1 MHNMSDDELLSKAS
15 TVQDENNNN
24 VVGNYKVAF
33 MFLTP
38 GRLPLAPFW
47 DRFFKGY
54 EGKYSIYVHP
64 HPSYNESVPQD
75 SAFFARRIPSQP
87 VYWGQLTMIDAERR
101 LLANALLDPS
111 NQRFVLLSDS
121 CIPVFNF
128 TTVYN
133 HIMGTNLS
141 SLQIFD
147 DPRKAGR
154 GRYIPHMWPEVTIE
168 QWRKGSQ
175 WFEIHRE
182 LAVKI
187 VSDKKYYKL
196 FSEFCVQP
204 CFNDEHYLPTLVNIL
219 FPEMNSNRTLTW
231 VDWSRGGPHPR
242 KFGWIDVKVEM
253 LNHIR
258 FDYEC
263 EYNGNTTN
271 ICHLFARKF
280 LPNTLRPLLKI
291 APSLLGLSV
300 GVVSTLCLRS
310 FSFTIP
316 SPLSFCIPPSI
327 ISKPSL
333 LFISP
338 SPPPPDQLVPVA
350 PNGTDDVSSKNK
362 NQGFGLMH
370 NMSDD
375 ELLSRAS
382 TVRDESNNNVSNYKV
397 AFMFLTPGRLPLAPF
412 WDRFF
417 KGHEG
422 KYSIYVHPHPSYNE
436 SVPQDSAFYARRI
449 PSQPVYW
456 GTISMI
462 DAERRLLANALLH
475 PSNQRFVLLSDSCI
489 PVFNF
494 TTVYNHLMGTN
505 LSSLQMYDDP
515 RRSGRGRYN
524 RQMWPEVTIE
534 HWRKGS
540 QWKFLPSTL
549 RPLLKIAPSVLERG
563 GGEMAD
569 LRMKVGPGVVG
580 GVVGWL
586 RGEG

>member
-1 MHNMSDDELLSKAS
+1 MILKLPKSCSISHRLFNLFYLIIGLSVGVVSTLCLTSFSFTIPSSLSFFIPPSIISKPSSISPPPLPPPVLQIIPVVSTGTVNVDVSLMKNNNQSFGLMHNMSDDELLSKAS
-15 TVQDENNNN
+15 TAQDENNNN

-75 SAFFARRIPSQP
+75 SAFYARRIPSQS

-128 TTVYN
+128 TRVYN
-133 HIMGTNLS
+133 HIMGANLS

-154 GRYIPHMWPEVTIE
+154 GRYIPQMWPEVTIE

-175 WFEIHRE
+175 WFEIHSE

-204 CFNDEHYLPTLVNIL
+204 CFNDEHYFPTLVNIL

-242 KFGWIDVKVEM
+242 KFGWIDVKFEM

-280 LPNTLRPLLKI
+280 LSNTLRPLLKT
-291 APSLLGLSV
+291 APSLLG
-300 GVVSTLCLRS
+300 
-310 FSFTIP
+310 F
-316 SPLSFCIPPSI
+316 
-327 ISKPSL
+327 
-333 LFISP
+333 
-338 SPPPPDQLVPVA
+338 
-350 PNGTDDVSSKNK
+350 
-362 NQGFGLMH
+362 
-370 NMSDD
+370 
-375 ELLSRAS
+375 
-382 TVRDESNNNVSNYKV
+382 
-397 AFMFLTPGRLPLAPF
+397 
-412 WDRFF
+412 
-417 KGHEG
+417 
-422 KYSIYVHPHPSYNE
+422 
-436 SVPQDSAFYARRI
+436 
-449 PSQPVYW
+449 
-456 GTISMI
+456 
-462 DAERRLLANALLH
+462 
-475 PSNQRFVLLSDSCI
+475 
-489 PVFNF
+489 
-494 TTVYNHLMGTN
+494 
-505 LSSLQMYDDP
+505 DP
-515 RRSGRGRYN
+515 
-524 RQMWPEVTIE
+524 
-534 HWRKGS
+534 
-540 QWKFLPSTL
+540 
-549 RPLLKIAPSVLERG
+549 
-563 GGEMAD
+563 
-569 LRMKVGPGVVG
+569 
-580 GVVGWL
+580 
-586 RGEG
+586 